1 MAIECCHK
9 LHIDLIVKK
18 PNLLFIISDLG
29 PGGAQLMNIWLVKEL
44 KKRGHDVQLIAL
56 FKRPWH
62 EPLANSNLDIA
73 RLDAHGF
80 GKFFFIP
87 KLFSIVK
94 RSDIVIA
101 GEDLAAT
108 NYGFFVS
115 KFANKPFIAWTH
127 IAFHEHIKIL
137 GKLDRWL
144 TDFVRRRVRRM
155 IFPSQG
161 ALESM
166 SQYLGKHDD
175 SWKVIEN
182 FLPSS
187 TQSSSAPPHPDWFS
201 KPVLL
206 GIGRLAEQKAFDRLV
221 RIHAGMRASG
231 ISQHLVILGDGPDRL
246 ALEQEIARLGVSDT
260 VFLPG
265 HVNNVA
271 DWLAHATVFA
281 LCSRYEGF
289 ALVLLEALAAGVPTV
304 AMDCP
309 AGPREILRDGEAG
322 VLVPEGDEIAMQA
335 AIAELLAEPALR
347 GRYAQAGLTRA
358 RDFTPEYIV
367 PKWEALLQ
375 DVWKQQHG

>member
-1 MAIECCHK
+1 
-9 LHIDLIVKK
+9 
-18 PNLLFIISDLG
+18 
-29 PGGAQLMNIWLVKEL
+29 MNVWLVKEL
-44 KKRGHDVQLIAL
+44 KKRGYNVQLIAL
-56 FKRPWH
+56 FKRSWY
-62 EPLANSNLDIA
+62 EPLANSNLDVT
-73 RLDAHGF
+73 RLGAHGI
-80 GKFFFIP
+80 GKLFFIP

-94 RSDIVIA
+94 RADIVIA

-108 NYGFFVS
+108 NYGFFIS

-144 TDFVRRRVRRM
+144 TGFVRRRINRM

-166 SQYLGKHDD
+166 GQYLGGHND
-175 SWKVIEN
+175 SWMVIEN

-187 TQSSSAPPHPDWFS
+187 IQSSSISPQPDWFS

-221 RIHAGMRASG
+221 RIHARLLASG
-231 ISQHLVILGDGPDRL
+231 IPQHLVILGEGPDRP
-246 ALEQEIARLGVSDT
+246 ALEQEIARLGVGET

-265 HVNNVA
+265 HVDNVA

-289 ALVLLEALAAGVPTV
+289 ALVLLEALAAGVPAV

-322 VLVPEGDEIAMQA
+322 VLVPEGDETAMQA
-335 AIAELLAEPALR
+335 AIAQLLLDPGLR
-347 GRYAQAGLTRA
+347 ARFIQAGLTRA

-375 DVWKQQHG
+375 EVWEQWRD